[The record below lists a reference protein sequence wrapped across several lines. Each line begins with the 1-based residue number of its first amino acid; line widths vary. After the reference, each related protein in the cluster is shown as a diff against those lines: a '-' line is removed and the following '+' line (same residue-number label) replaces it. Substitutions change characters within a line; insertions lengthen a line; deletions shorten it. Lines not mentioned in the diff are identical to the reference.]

1 MAACRKVAA
10 QMTAET
16 QLPDG
21 RWASRPGVQGRR
33 PLSEVTG
40 GSSHLKPELWG
51 VCHTARDSHS
61 HADWLQPGRLL
72 WGSRRGHSSMAAS
85 PGPCAQRRAGAR
97 QRCLASP
104 RRAHKPAVPR
114 GPRGSHQ
121 GALSNPTVWPTLW
134 LQGPPLPENTGDIS
148 RSSSRRATPSRGHAC
163 PVATP
168 GPALSLHP

>member
-1 MAACRKVAA
+1 MAACGKVAA

-21 RWASRPGVQGRR
+21 HWASRPGVQGRR

-40 GSSHLKPELWG
+40 GSSRLKPELWG

-72 WGSRRGHSSMAAS
+72 WGSRRGHSAMAAS
-85 PGPCAQRRAGAR
+85 PGPCAQRRVGAR
-97 QRCLASP
+97 KRCLASP

-114 GPRGSHQ
+114 GPWGSHQ
-121 GALSNPTVWPTLW
+121 AALLNQPSGQHCGSRAPAPR
-134 LQGPPLPENTGDIS
+134 EHSDIS
-148 RSSSRRATPSRGHAC
+148 LSSSRRATPSRGHAC

-168 GPALSLHP
+168 GPAPSLHP